1 MIETLAVF
9 ILSLIF
15 LIKGSQYLID
25 SSIEMAKILKI
36 SLFAVGF
43 IMLSVATSLPEF
55 LVCSIAS
62 FGGNSGIA
70 IGNVIG
76 ANIADIAWVFGVTAI
91 LGLIKFRRKAI
102 SDNAAILFMISV
114 IPLILLT
121 RGTIDRQIGLIL
133 IIIFIFYCFFVARRG
148 HTSEIKHRRYAPPEI
163 IKNTLVFITSLAIV
177 LISANY
183 IVQSG
188 VEIAEVLNLP
198 QTFIGLSIISIGT
211 TLPELMV
218 NVTAIRKRKS
228 SLAVGNILGS
238 CVTNLTLVLGTA
250 ATINPIKLNL
260 EVITPAITVLL
271 ILTLF
276 LWMQVSKGQLS
287 KRSGAIMIG
296 AYLAFILVE
305 AGVIT
310 L

>member
-1 MIETLAVF
+1 MIETLLIFLV
-9 ILSLIF
+9 SLIF

-25 SSIEMAKILKI
+25 SSVEMAKILKI

-55 LVCSIAS
+55 LICSIAS
-62 FGGNSGIA
+62 LGGNSGIA
-70 IGNVIG
+70 VGNVIG

-91 LGLIKFRRKAI
+91 LGAITFRRKAI

-121 RGTIDRQIGLIL
+121 RGTIDRQIGLML
-133 IIIFIFYCFFVARRG
+133 LIIFILYCFFVVRRE
-148 HTSEIKHRRYAPPEI
+148 HTSEIQHRRYTPLEI
-163 IKNTLVFITSLAIV
+163 IKNTAVFIATLAIV
-177 LISANY
+177 LVSANY
-183 IVQSG
+183 VVQSG
-188 VEIAEVLNLP
+188 VKIANTLNLP

-218 NVTAIRKRKS
+218 NVAAIRKRKPS
-228 SLAVGNILGS
+228 IAVGNILGS

-250 ATINPIKLNL
+250 ATINPIKLNV
-260 EVITPAITVLL
+260 EVISPAITFLLVL
-271 ILTLF
+271 TMF
-276 LWMQVSKGQLS
+276 LWMEVSRGRLS
-287 KRSGAIMIG
+287 KRSGAIMIS

-305 AGVIT
+305 AGVIV